1 MFLPELFFYYEMTSY
16 IFFFIFQT
24 KTKYFILDWF
34 FLFGFGFVFFFFIQS
49 FSFIYL
55 FMWLP
60 ETGKESLGLG
70 SYSAEKHYSDH
81 DLEYQDCIPSCRGI
95 FAVSLQNSTQKTCV
109 RQQLKEMTLFLGRKL
124 PTLSHEMNKGKCY
137 YCKSLVMFSEDQFP

>member
-1 MFLPELFFYYEMTSY
+1 
-16 IFFFIFQT
+16 
-24 KTKYFILDWF
+24 
-34 FLFGFGFVFFFFIQS
+34 
-49 FSFIYL
+49 
-55 FMWLP
+55 MWLP